1 MIGKGWI
8 VWQFADK
15 KDNSFFWK
23 LIDNE
28 MIVYIAQTK
37 QFILVEM
44 SKVRDKCE

>member
-1 MIGKGWI
+1 MIVKDRI

-28 MIVYIAQTK
+28 MIVYIAQTN
-37 QFILVEM
+37 QFILVET
-44 SKVRDKCE
+44 SNARDKCE